1 MSPLVKLIVIRRL
14 AIFSNPVLKVGSWQ
28 LAVGSWQR
36 AIGNPIIFCLLP
48 FAYCLR
54 INTSIIAHS
63 MPVRHLRPN
72 LTRSQPPVRNDGRFF
87 NRVQVAR
94 FDTGDTR

>member
-14 AIFSNPVLKVGSWQ
+14 AIFSNPVLK
-28 LAVGSWQR
+28 VGSWQR

-54 INTSIIAHS
+54 INTSTIAHS

-72 LTRSQPPVRNDGRFF
+72 LTRSQPPMRNDGRFF
-87 NRVQVAR
+87 NRVQFAR